1 MKDARNVDGDRILQ
15 KNAEQVKKQSGF
27 SDLLKEDANE
37 LFDPAAEDVLLI
49 EGNLEVE
56 NVLPIEGILEVE
68 TDRTID
74 IENIEVIHE
83 TVLMMSVMEGI
94 TQAIEKAFHLAEII
108 IGKTGTRSTR
118 GAQVEIEKEIIVI
131 KMANIKCNINQPL
144 TV

>member
-1 MKDARNVDGDRILQ
+1 MKGARNVAGDRTLQ
-15 KNAEQVKKQSGF
+15 KNAGQARKPSGV
-27 SDLLKEDANE
+27 SDPLKEDANE

-56 NVLPIEGILEVE
+56 NVLPIEGNLEVE

-74 IENIEVIHE
+74 IENIEDVVIHE
-83 TVLMMSVMEGI
+83 TLLMMSVMEEI
-94 TQAIEKAFHLAEII
+94 TQAIEKTFHLAEII

-131 KMANIKCNINQPL
+131 KMAN
-144 TV
+144 